1 MRLLKISD
9 RGELSFTDYL
19 TTDIPPY
26 AILSHTWGTDQEEV
40 TFKDFI
46 DGRAKNKEGY
56 TKIQFCADQARKD
69 GLRHFWIDTC
79 CIDKTDPA
87 ELSEAIVSMFR
98 WYASAAR
105 CYVFLDSVTACK
117 RDSVGNTQ
125 IWEAFRNSRWFTRG
139 WTLQELLA
147 PKRVGFYSR
156 DRVFLGD
163 KDTLKHVIHEIT
175 GIPIAALHGSPLADF
190 TPEERMRWFFSPR
203 DETTG
208 RSGILT
214 YGRRLEGIWQSIVA
228 SDSRDVVRD
237 TGPTSTPTAEAT
249 LLDRR
254 KTMLASLGFEQM
266 DSRRST
272 IRTAYSTTCQ
282 WLLRHP
288 DYLDWI
294 DPQKIHEHCGF
305 LWINGKPGAGK
316 STLVKFAHASADRA
330 RPESEIILSFF
341 FNARGDEL
349 EKSTVGMYRALL
361 FQLLTTMPDLQD
373 LLDDVSH
380 VTGQSGSPVCTV
392 ETLCELLSAAT
403 ARLGHRQL
411 KCFIDALD
419 ECDEQQ
425 VQDMIAFFEELG
437 QATLN
442 HGSQLYICFASRHY
456 PTINIRSG
464 RQLTL
469 EYEDGHAEDLEK
481 YVQSHLRA
489 GKGKVIEEVRTQ
501 IRDKANGVFL
511 WVVLVVPMLNEEFK
525 RGRIFALQKK
535 LREIPA
541 KLSDLFKD
549 ILTKDCTNM
558 DDLLL
563 CLQWILF
570 AERPLRREEFYFA
583 MLAGLESE
591 SEYMTAW
598 NSEDITT
605 DDMNRFVLNSSKGL
619 AELTRSKSP
628 TVQFIHESV
637 RDYLIKEKGLHVLWP
652 DLGDGSHFLGE
663 SHQRLKGCCL
673 KYISIDVG
681 PHLGNIGDSLPKA
694 STPDAA
700 LLRQS
705 ATECYPFLEYAVR
718 KVLYHAD
725 KAQATGVDQGDFIR
739 TFPFANWI
747 WTDNLLETHEVRRHT
762 PNVSFLYILA
772 ENNLA
777 SLTRIH
783 RSNLSCF
790 DVEAERYGLPL
801 FAALATGS
809 DECVR
814 ALLVVQAETHPPT
827 SLFRNLCEEYCR
839 YGNRRAV
846 LARDFAFSQR
856 RGPLTSL
863 AEQGNDIL
871 LALLCASDKLII
883 EATGHDGRTPLSW
896 VAGIGHEAV
905 VRLLVEK
912 GAKLESQDKY
922 NRTPLS
928 WAAEK
933 GHGAV
938 GADLE
943 PKDNSGRTPLSW
955 AADRGHEAVVRLLV
969 EKGANLELND
979 KDGWTPL
986 STAVE
991 KGHGAVVRLP
1001 VEKGADLNPK
1011 DKDGRTPLSRAVQM
1025 RHVEV
1030 VRLLV
1035 DKGAD
1040 LEPKDNSGRTPLS
1053 WAADRGHEEV
1063 VRLLVDKGAELEPK
1077 DKDGRTLLP
1086 RRDFNLDFSSLEN
1099 SDVLENFDFDRVL
1112 HTSNEDTFDFDQA
1125 MGIGEDLGVDTTN
1138 SCDMEKT
1145 RLRYVDLVDVQHVPA
1160 SDSRV
1165 CITKV
1170 FH

>member
-175 GIPIAALHGSPLADF
+175 GIPIAALHGIFNVSMP
-190 TPEERMRWFFSPR
+190 PVYGERENAFHRLTSEIVR
-203 DETTG
+203 
-208 RSGILT
+208 T

-938 GADLE
+938 
-943 PKDNSGRTPLSW
+943 
-955 AADRGHEAVVRLLV
+955 VRLLV
-969 EKGANLELND
+969 E
-979 KDGWTPL
+979 
-986 STAVE
+986 
-991 KGHGAVVRLP
+991 
-1001 VEKGADLNPK
+1001 
-1011 DKDGRTPLSRAVQM
+1011 
-1025 RHVEV
+1025 
-1030 VRLLV
+1030 
-1035 DKGAD
+1035 KGAD

-1063 VRLLVDKGAELEPK
+1063 VRLLVEKGADLNPK
-1077 DKDGRTLLP
+1077 DKDGRTP
-1086 RRDFNLDFSSLEN
+1086 
-1099 SDVLENFDFDRVL
+1099 
-1112 HTSNEDTFDFDQA
+1112 
-1125 MGIGEDLGVDTTN
+1125 
-1138 SCDMEKT
+1138 
-1145 RLRYVDLVDVQHVPA
+1145 
-1160 SDSRV
+1160 
-1165 CITKV
+1165 
-1170 FH
+1170 

>member
-175 GIPIAALHGSPLADF
+175 GIPIAALHGIFNVSMP
-190 TPEERMRWFFSPR
+190 PVYGERENAFHRLTSEIVR
-203 DETTG
+203 
-208 RSGILT
+208 T

>member
-175 GIPIAALHGSPLADF
+175 GIPIAALHGIFNVSMP
-190 TPEERMRWFFSPR
+190 PVYGERENAFHRLTSEIVR
-203 DETTG
+203 
-208 RSGILT
+208 T

-938 GADLE
+938 DTAVM
-943 PKDNSGRTPLSW
+943 
-955 AADRGHEAVVRLLV
+955 AADRGHEEVVRLL
-969 EKGANLELND
+969 
-979 KDGWTPL
+979 
-986 STAVE
+986 
-991 KGHGAVVRLP
+991 